1 MKILINKEVLTEL
14 SEKAKIFN
22 LDSQD
27 IENWIES
34 LAMED
39 KKQIFKNDVKQFFSK
54 MEKDVKKSANSKTPN

>member
-1 MKILINKEVLTEL
+1 VKILINKEVLTEL